1 MPAWRLVT
9 LVAAAPVALAVA
21 GFFHPDDLTVD
32 TAREWTALHV
42 VLLPLFPLLGGALVL
57 LLRGMGGVVP
67 AVARLAAYAYAVFY
81 TGLDAVAGV
90 GAGRV
95 AQTAQDAAAGGAAA
109 GGAGQTADGLE
120 PVEPQLHALF
130 DIGNALGIAGSASF
144 AVAAAATAVALL
156 TGYGRAALPGGLL
169 LVLASIP
176 FLYSHVYWPVGGLT
190 MLALALALGLLAW
203 VVAAGRADA
212 PVTSSTGT

>member
-1 MPAWRLVT
+1 MPAWRLVP

-21 GFFHPDDLTVD
+21 GLFHPDDLTVD
-32 TAREWTALHV
+32 TARQWTALHV

-57 LLRGMGGVVP
+57 LLRGLGGVVP
-67 AVARLAAYAYAVFY
+67 AVARLAAYSYAVFY

-90 GAGRV
+90 AAGRI
-95 AQTAQDAAAGGAAA
+95 AQTAQDATAGVGQAAE
-109 GGAGQTADGLE
+109 GLE

-130 DIGNALGIAGSASF
+130 DIGNALGIAGSVSF

-156 TGYGRAALPGGLL
+156 TRYGRAALAGGLL

-176 FLYSHVYWPVGGLT
+176 FVYSHIYWPVGGLT
-190 MLALALALGLLAW
+190 MLALALALGLLGW
-203 VVAAGRADA
+203 VVAAGRARRSGDDA